1 MSGIKGRSGGAR
13 SGSGPKLKPDH
24 LKKKRESTGNPV
36 GHPVGVPGGGHD
48 GRQPGAV
55 DKQLNPARVIP
66 MADKWNFAEHALNN
80 AEDMLNILIN
90 LAKTAQSEGVRMMAA
105 DKVIDRAMGKAPQ
118 HLDISAKRHTDIV
131 YRSAEELRTEI
142 RRAIEGEGVP
152 RALLDLTVEPLAE
165 DDDDD

>member
-1 MSGIKGRSGGAR
+1 MAGTKGRSGGAR
-13 SGSGPKLKPDH
+13 PGAGPKPKPKLED
-24 LKKKRESTGNPV
+24 LVPKPR

-80 AEDMLNILIN
+80 AEDMLNILIK

-118 HLDISAKRHTDIV
+118 HIDVTALHLYAHHRYD
-131 YRSAEELRTEI
+131 
-142 RRAIEGEGVP
+142 RAV
-152 RALLDLTVEPLAE
+152 LSFDFTHS
-165 DDDDD
+165 

>member
-1 MSGIKGRSGGAR
+1 MAGTKGRSGGAR
-13 SGSGPKLKPDH
+13 PGAGPKPKPKLED
-24 LKKKRESTGNPV
+24 LAVPKLR
-36 GHPVGVPGGGHD
+36 GHPPGVPGGGHD
-48 GRQPGAV
+48 GRQPGAP
-55 DKQLNPARVIP
+55 DKQLNPARVVP

-131 YRSAEELRTEI
+131 YRSAEELRAEI
-142 RRAIEGEGVP
+142 RRAIEEEGVP
-152 RALLDLTVEPLAE
+152 RALMDLTVEPVWGI
-165 DDDDD
+165 